1 MTRKSKSEKT
11 EKPKKK
17 KHRLRRLVL
26 LSGAIAA
33 AVGYRN
39 QRMSASDRPTN

>member
-1 MTRKSKSEKT
+1 VTRKQKSEK
-11 EKPKKK
+11 PKK
-17 KHRLRRLVL
+17 KHRLRRVVL

-39 QRMSASDRPTN
+39 QRLGTNDRTT